1 MARIGDYFRAAVLHP
16 WNLVLL
22 GAGVVS
28 SIGLGSEVPAM
39 LAAGVELAYLGIVP
53 ASARFRR
60 AVDARLARRDRRL
73 QGAKLDAMIAELAP
87 NQREHFQALR
97 QVADRIEQ
105 NHARLEGTHGGLL
118 MEQTRV
124 KIQAL
129 LRSFLKLLISLND
142 YRRFLSATDRQVIE
156 RDLKELE
163 DDLARTESE
172 SEAVREVKKRR
183 AEILRMRL
191 ERFRKAEESREL
203 ISHQLASI
211 EDMLRLVL
219 EQSITLRD
227 PEAIGRQLDAL
238 SVEVEE
244 TESTV
249 REMER
254 FLSLASETEGVARP
268 PTRVR

>member
-1 MARIGDYFRAAVLHP
+1 MARIGDYFRAALLHP
-16 WNLVLL
+16 WNLIML
-22 GAGVVS
+22 GAGAAASV
-28 SIGLGSEVPAM
+28 GLGSEVPAM
-39 LAAGVELAYLGIVP
+39 LAAGLELAYLGVIP
-53 ASARFRR
+53 ANARFRK

-73 QGAKLDAMIAELAP
+73 ESSRLDAELSSLAP

-105 NHARLEGTHGGLL
+105 NYARLEGTHGSLL

-129 LRSFLKLLISLND
+129 LRSFLKLLTSLND
-142 YRRFLSATDRQVIE
+142 YRRYLSATDRKVIE
-156 RDLKELE
+156 QDLKDLE
-163 DDLARTESE
+163 VDLAATE

-183 AEILRMRL
+183 VDILRMRL
-191 ERFRKAEESREL
+191 SRFEKAEESREL

-219 EQSITLRD
+219 EQSITIRD
-227 PEAIGRQLDAL
+227 PDAIGRQIDAL
-238 SVEVEE
+238 SIQVEE

-249 REMER
+249 REMEQ
-254 FLSLASETEGVARP
+254 FLELASGADVVP
-268 PTRVR
+268 PVPQRVR